1 MFTTL
6 SYSTKGLHLVLSLTL
21 GTCAVGVAVVVL
33 CVCMYVCLSVCYCVA
48 FAENTSFKSC
58 GMIFLPL
65 QPSWLLDDLLMDKR
79 GSDGFFSTRPVYR
92 DSDRSYNTT
101 DLSLILTLILSL
113 SLKASWLR
121 KLLVFHCVSVLLTW
135 HNAGSHV

>member
-6 SYSTKGLHLVLSLTL
+6 SYSTKGLHLVLALTL

-65 QPSWLLDDLLMDKR
+65 QPSWLLDELLMDK
-79 GSDGFFSTRPVYR
+79 GAVMVSFQQDQCIGIAIGPITR
-92 DSDRSYNTT
+92 
-101 DLSLILTLILSL
+101 LTC
-113 SLKASWLR
+113 
-121 KLLVFHCVSVLLTW
+121 H
-135 HNAGSHV
+135 